1 MSPCFV
7 VTFIWRLDVH
17 LLLGV
22 RVVRSVVRVLPE
34 GGEGGLLL
42 QGSSLRNQRKKHMN
56 LRKQR
61 NQNQLTHSLQKKS
74 KFVHKENFT
83 HSLVPNIL

>member
-34 GGEGGLLL
+34 GGEGSLLL
-42 QGSSLRNQRKKHMN
+42 QGSSLRNQRRILKAYE
-56 LRKQR
+56 LA
-61 NQNQLTHSLQKKS
+61 LTKKS
-74 KFVHKENFT
+74 KPAYSLTTLPMKSNFVHEENFT
-83 HSLVPNIL
+83 H